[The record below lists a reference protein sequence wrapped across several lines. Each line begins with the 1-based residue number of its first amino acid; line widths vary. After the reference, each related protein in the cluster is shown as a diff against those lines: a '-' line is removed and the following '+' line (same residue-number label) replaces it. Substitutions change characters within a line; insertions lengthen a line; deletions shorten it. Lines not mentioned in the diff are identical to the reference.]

1 MDYEKSKEYLRRAIE
16 YVKKEFIPLD
26 TEEEEQD
33 IRVAE
38 LLDELVE
45 ELQGISFEP
54 DQELIDEVNE
64 GDEDDT
70 SD

>member
-26 TEEEEQD
+26 TEEDEQD
-33 IRVAE
+33 ILVAE

-45 ELQGISFEP
+45 ELHGISFEP
-54 DQELIDEVNE
+54 DQELIDELNE

>member
-33 IRVAE
+33 ILVAE